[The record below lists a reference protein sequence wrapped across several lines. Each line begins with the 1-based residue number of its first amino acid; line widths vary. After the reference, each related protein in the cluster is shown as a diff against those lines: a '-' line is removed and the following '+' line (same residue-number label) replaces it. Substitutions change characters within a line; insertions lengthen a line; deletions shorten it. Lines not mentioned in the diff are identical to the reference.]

1 MAAITFVFGFN
12 LVITNATK
20 IMTVL
25 VYTSFSVIV
34 FASRG
39 MIDWI
44 PGLVLSLG
52 NMTGAFLA
60 ARLSVRKGVK
70 FTRWIL
76 VVVVLINAIKY
87 LLFD

>member
-1 MAAITFVFGFN
+1 
-12 LVITNATK
+12 
-20 IMTVL
+20 
-25 VYTSFSVIV
+25 
-34 FASRG
+34 